1 MEITK
6 FVLSGREKARLNGD
20 WKNYQ
25 KQLSKRLRTVRRKL
39 GIATKPRAKYV
50 GGGVITAENINLSH
64 EYGYMLLLTSER
76 AWANAMCVREAHS
89 AEKKGITGSARSYI
103 ISRLKKSTLYTRNL
117 LDILKSGN
125 VTGTGV
131 NDMLEVRA
139 YLATLLGT
147 LEIEKK
153 RWKNSLS
160 YNSEAIIIY
169 GVLGAITKNEV
180 FKEIISDPVD
190 PSIRYCAYQLQLNR
204 KLAATEI
211 ARNFFPSSDTEL
223 VASIGSIDADFLN
236 NKTVESG
243 SDSVSA
249 PKTINWRSRTISLE
263 DAAIIAAL
271 KSIKDAEKKLSEIL
285 SNILTT
291 KSNERATAYD
301 DILTVSQ
308 EAVDATKR
316 SINELESEGV
326 SQDDQRIQI
335 LQIVRTAFTYDMI
348 SWRIGRN
355 RVLLGYRDGMYGEG
369 VLGHKNINSSQKAKK
384 EGGIKRKLARLRR
397 NVVLYDSILQSLT
410 SIKELNGIAADTPLL
425 EELDAKYEY
434 FSSLKC
440 LAIAR
445 SHSLLSNNR
454 NALALLFKAS
464 VKCELAHT
472 YFLSTMEEIED
483 SPIKISITPSEIQS
497 LKAFLDGEVQRHRAL
512 VEIFNLSMIESEK
525 EDSTLD
531 CIPLI
536 ERLSD
541 FPVREVNMSNLVV
554 YPPVLEPAPV
564 KPLFFDAAW
573 NYIRY
578 PGKEVEE
585 DMKSFTQ
592 AKPSAK
598 NQEHGNTARKGWFG
612 LGL

>member
-1 MEITK
+1 MEVTK
-6 FVLSGREKARLNGD
+6 FILSGREKARLNGD

-39 GIATKPRAKYV
+39 GIATKPRAKYA
-50 GGGVITAENINLSH
+50 GGGVITAENINISY

-89 AEKKGITGSARSYI
+89 AEKKGITGSARSYV
-103 ISRLKKSTLYTRNL
+103 ISRLKKSTLYARNL
-117 LDILKSGN
+117 LDILKSDE
-125 VTGTGV
+125 VAGTSV

-139 YLATLLGT
+139 YLATLSGALQ
-147 LEIEKK
+147 IEKK
-153 RWKNSLS
+153 CWKSCMS
-160 YNSEAIIIY
+160 YYSEARIIY
-169 GVLGAITKNEV
+169 CVLGTITKSEV

-204 KLAATEI
+204 TLAATEI
-211 ARNFFPSSDTEL
+211 ARNFFPSSDTKL
-223 VASIGSIDADFLN
+223 VALIESLDADFLN
-236 NKTVESG
+236 NKPVELG
-243 SDSVSA
+243 AEHISA
-249 PKTINWRSRTISLE
+249 SKTINWRSRTISLE

-271 KSIKDAEKKLSEIL
+271 KSIKIAEKKLSGIL
-285 SNILTT
+285 SNILMT
-291 KSNERATAYD
+291 KSNERASAYD

-308 EAVDATKR
+308 EAVDTTKR

-326 SQDDQRIQI
+326 SQDDQRIQS
-335 LQIVRTAFTYDMI
+335 LQIIRTAFTYEMI

-355 RVLLGYRDGMYGEG
+355 RVLLGHRDGVYGER
-369 VLGHKNINSSQKAKK
+369 VSGHENSNSSQKIKK
-384 EGGIKRKLARLRR
+384 EEGIKRKLARLRR
-397 NVVLYDSILQSLT
+397 NVVLYDSILQSLI
-410 SIKELNGIAADTPLL
+410 SIKELNGIAADTSLV

-434 FSSLKC
+434 FSSLKY

-454 NALALLFKAS
+454 NALALFFKAS
-464 VKCELAHT
+464 VKCEMAHT
-472 YFLSTMEEIED
+472 YFLSAMEEIEE
-483 SPIKISITPSEIQS
+483 SPIKISITSSEIQY
-497 LKAFLDGEVQRHRAL
+497 LRAFLDGEVQRHRAL
-512 VEIFNLSMIESEK
+512 VEIFNLTMIESEK
-525 EDSTLD
+525 DDNKLD

-541 FPVREVNMSNLVV
+541 FPVREINMSNLVV

-585 DMKSFTQ
+585 DIKSFTQ
-592 AKPSAK
+592 AKSSAK
-598 NQEHGNTARKGWFG
+598 NQEHGNTAKKGWFG